1 MAEKDNVYGGLGQI
15 KNLYS
20 DLYDRAAGA
29 TSAAGLGLFGLGS
42 DIAGIIADNLN
53 YDNFAKERMADAK
66 NLRGRALDQLKGGFF
81 GGDIR
86 NPSKPVRMFGEDMTF
101 ADTFGERA
109 EAKEQ
114 SVQEMLNELNQNA
127 GLPDMGPVDTSKIKE
142 SNQSKAEAE
151 ASLQSEADQEQL
163 FDNKL
168 SADRASEKEASVADL
183 QKEVTDNQEVATQQG
198 FSNAMEDY
206 LRKAGKGKSATGT
219 GGSGARSLEDYKKEF
234 AKATGIDIKG
244 GPDKSNFLMALGL
257 GLMQNRAGKGF
268 DVSKIL
274 TSVGKATETAMP
286 KLEEAKKQFKA
297 EQLAAGQYALKA
309 QAKDRATAA
318 AASKKLNQS
327 KQYYVVPTDGK
338 GGLTA
343 TDYVRNIDNARLMSF
358 TNGELNNLKGDA
370 NFNNNFAILPA
381 ENFYEVAKEAIQT
394 PEGKDRYD
402 KIVTKKLFSGAGDNS
417 MFEVNVALPNAN
429 NPEMDGKGQKLL
441 EDPLSLYRAFGRMN
455 RDLVKGKKEFAE
467 LGLYAEGTN
476 VLKFTLDRI
485 DSVAGAF
492 GINFQEGLNDTE
504 KMKLIVEKMGI
515 ENTPRILGES
525 GKTISDADRQLVK
538 DFVANPGAFSDP
550 EVILA
555 KVARM
560 YTKIIGNMEA
570 DLLEGISNLDSWSGR
585 QVGGFSFDK
594 VDVEMTQAEK
604 DELAG
609 YDKESGYL
617 GLLQ

>member
-168 SADRASEKEASVADL
+168 SADRASEKEASVTDL

-206 LRKAGKGKSATGT
+206 LQKAGKGKSATGT

-286 KLEEAKKQFKA
+286 KLEEAKKQYKA

-343 TDYVRNIDNARLMSF
+343 TDYVANIDNARLVSF

-370 NFNNNFAILPA
+370 DFNKNFAILPA

-394 PEGKDRYD
+394 PEGKDKYRETP
-402 KIVTKKLFSGAGDNS
+402 TKVKLFKNAEAGS
-417 MFEVNVALPNAN
+417 IFEVNVAMINPN
-429 NPEMDGKGQKLL
+429 NPDMRGKNPLL
-441 EDPLSLYRAFGRMN
+441 LQNSDEIYASFGRMYKDNQKMKDKFVDLGILTEDN
-455 RDLVKGKKEFAE
+455 RNVFTYSLDKINS
-467 LGLYAEGTN
+467 LGA
-476 VLKFTLDRI
+476 
-485 DSVAGAF
+485 AF
-492 GINFQEGLNDTE
+492 GIKFSEEETE
-504 KMKLIVEKMGI
+504 SDKIIRILENLAMKKA
-515 ENTPRILGES
+515 PDILGES
-525 GKTISDADRQLVK
+525 GKTISDADRERVERIVGQLKAFGDIRTQRARIQDLFNDIVI
-538 DFVANPGAFSDP
+538 GAESD
-550 EVILA
+550 
-555 KVARM
+555 
-560 YTKIIGNMEA
+560 II
-570 DLLEGISNLDSWSGR
+570 EGITNLDRYANRNVAKTLFGTDSGSLI
-585 QVGGFSFDK
+585 GKD
-594 VDVEMTQAEK
+594 AEDLIRLK
-604 DELAG
+604 NKFG
-609 YDKESGYL
+609 IK
-617 GLLQ
+617 

>member
-1 MAEKDNVYGGLGQI
+1 MAENENIYGGLGQI
-15 KNLYS
+15 GNFLTSLADRGLGAASATGLYGLGGAS
-20 DLYDRAAGA
+20 DL
-29 TSAAGLGLFGLGS
+29 
-42 DIAGIIADNLN
+42 AGIIMDNLGL
-53 YDNFAKERMADAK
+53 DDLALERRADAK
-66 NLRGRALDQLKGGFF
+66 NIYDRASDQLTGGYF
-81 GGDIR
+81 GGNTLS

-114 SVQEMLNELNQNA
+114 SVQEMLNELNQNV

-151 ASLQSEADQEQL
+151 ASLQSEADQAQL

-183 QKEVTDNQEVATQQG
+183 QKEVTDNQKMATQQG
-198 FSNAMEDY
+198 FSTAMEDY
-206 LRKAGKGKSATGT
+206 LQKAGKGKSVSGT
-219 GGSGARSLEDYKKEF
+219 GGARSLEDYKKEF
-234 AKATGIDIKG
+234 AKATGIDIEG

-257 GLMQNRAGKGF
+257 GLMQNKAGKGF

-274 TSVGKATETAMP
+274 TSVGESAEKAMP
-286 KLEEAKKQFKA
+286 KLEEAKKQYKA
-297 EQLAAGQYALKA
+297 EQLAAGQYAIKA
-309 QAKDRATAA
+309 RNKDRATAA
-318 AASKKLNQS
+318 AAAKKL
-327 KQYYVVPTDGK
+327 KEEKGYFIVPTGGK
-338 GGLTA
+338 TGLSPSDFVA
-343 TDYVRNIDNARLMSF
+343 RSDQGRFVKLSNAQI
-358 TNGELNNLKGDA
+358 NNLENDA
-370 NFNNNFAILPA
+370 DFNKNFAVLPGSMWGDL
-381 ENFYEVAKEAIQT
+381 VKEAMST

-455 RDLVKGKKEFAE
+455 RDLIKGKKEFAE

-476 VLKFTLDRI
+476 VLKFTLDNI
-485 DSVAGAF
+485 DNVAGAF
-492 GINFQEGLNDTE
+492 GINFQEGLNDTA

-538 DFVANPGAFSDP
+538 DFVANPGSFSDP
-550 EVILA
+550 QVILA